1 MENWLHA
8 LQSKLINFSSV
19 QIKKLFNERKLSSSE
34 ERYLQEFWSQFNVDK
49 TACKSYV
56 EHL

>member
-1 MENWLHA
+1 MLCKV
-8 LQSKLINFSSV
+8 SRYKLLLSV

-34 ERYLQEFWSQFNVDK
+34 ERSLQEFWFQFNVDE